1 MISLLV
7 ESVCRSLLVGL
18 VVWAG
23 LRALRVRHVVAEK
36 AAWGMVLAA
45 ALLMPVVAPWAA
57 RWTALPAGI
66 GVVLPADSQTLLQ
79 ELQARIQAKSRP
91 MPVRKQ
97 AGIAAPE
104 AEAPRITASAETAP
118 QAGESRLV
126 VPPASATGAKDV
138 VAREESDGD
147 SADAAI
153 EMPVPVHAVPQE
165 RQPRAYALS
174 PALLLLLTYCG
185 VTAALLIRLFC
196 GLVVAL
202 RLWYSARPIDESARA
217 TFAFSL
223 RVRSSRNVASPVTIG
238 SGVVL
243 PADYADWDE
252 EKLRIVLAHEQ
263 SHVRQGDFYLQI
275 LAGLYAACTWFSP
288 LGWWIKDKLS
298 ELAEAISDRAGLEQ
312 AVSPAS
318 YAQVLL
324 EFAAAPRPT
333 MIGVA
338 MARRGSLSRR
348 IERLLNESKFSQA
361 FTGGRSRV
369 LAAVLLVPVAMFGAT
384 ALIRV
389 QAAGQAPQAAPAA
402 QSAPNASAAPVAGT
416 ATAAPEAVPDAEEM
430 PAETPDSNPDET
442 IVAPAA
448 PNAPVAPQVLVTT
461 PNPPKL
467 NALAPRPPAVVVLPR
482 IQIVARL
489 PKMEVLPQMPSVV
502 EIPRLSEGLS
512 LNVMP
517 ELAAVATL
525 PRMPRVVVMAAPRGQ
540 EEQDKTGLSFERTL
554 SVSADVQL
562 TVSTGSGNI
571 HLKRGSDSQIHVHG
585 RIHVSHDGN
594 MEEAKQ
600 IAANPPIEQSGNM
613 VHIGQH
619 EDHQE
624 KWHGISID
632 YDVEA
637 PAGIVLHA
645 NSGSG
650 DIVDE
655 GVGQNSKLETGSGD
669 IRASGLQGAFVV
681 QTGSGNISAEQTG
694 QGDVKA
700 ETGSGDIEIK
710 DIHGSFKGQTGSG
723 NIKANGTPSAPWIL
737 ETGSGNVELWAGNAP
752 MTLDA
757 STGSGSVTTDH
768 QMMVQGSMN
777 NHHITGTINGGGPTV
792 RVQTGSGDVLVH

>member
-18 VVWAG
+18 AVWVG
-23 LRALRVRHVVAEK
+23 LRAFRVRHVVAEK

-57 RWTALPAGI
+57 RWTALPVGI

-79 ELQARIQAKSRP
+79 ELQARIQAKSGSGQ
-91 MPVRKQ
+91 K
-97 AGIAAPE
+97 AAPVAAKPAGE
-104 AEAPRITASAETAP
+104 TETPRFTTPTERAPQARESRFVAHASPASRVKTFAARQVSAIDSAETTSEMAASVPTVSP
-118 QAGESRLV
+118 Q
-126 VPPASATGAKDV
+126 P
-138 VAREESDGD
+138 
-147 SADAAI
+147 
-153 EMPVPVHAVPQE
+153 
-165 RQPRAYALS
+165 QPRTFVLS
-174 PALLLLLTYCG
+174 PSLLLLLYCS
-185 VTAALLIRLFC
+185 VTAVLMTRLLF
-196 GLVVAL
+196 GLLVAL
-202 RLWYSARPIDESARA
+202 RLWYSARPIEAGRGA
-217 TFAFSL
+217 AFPALL
-223 RVRSSRNVASPVTIG
+223 RVRASSKVASPVTIG

-252 EKLRIVLAHEQ
+252 EKLRIVLAHEN

-288 LGWWIKDKLS
+288 LGWWIKERLS

-361 FTGGRSRV
+361 FVGGRSRI
-369 LAAVLLVPVAMFGAT
+369 LAAVLLVPVALFGAT
-384 ALIRV
+384 AMIRV
-389 QAAGQAPQAAPAA
+389 QAAGQAPQSAPAA
-402 QSAPNASAAPVAGT
+402 QPAPN
-416 ATAAPEAVPDAEEM
+416 ATAAPRASTPAPAPEATPDVEET
-430 PAETPDSNPDET
+430 PAETPEAEVTPAQSDEQAMPGPVNVV
-442 IVAPAA
+442 VAPLS
-448 PNAPVAPQVLVTT
+448 PG
-461 PNPPKL
+461 
-467 NALAPRPPAVVVLPR
+467 AVPVLPR
-482 IQIVARL
+482 VRVLVPMPEVAPL
-489 PKMEVLPQMPSVV
+489 PPMQVV
-502 EIPRLSEGLS
+502 AAIPRFPAIPEVSVL
-512 LNVMP
+512 P
-517 ELAAVATL
+517 ELAAVAPVGT
-525 PRMPRVVVMAAPRGQ
+525 MPRVLVMAAPRGQ
-540 EEQDKTGLSFERTL
+540 EEQDKAGLSFERTL
-554 SVSADVQL
+554 SVSAGAEL
-562 TVSTGSGNI
+562 SVSTGSGNI
-571 HLKRGSDSQIHVHG
+571 HLKHGSDSQIHVHG
-585 RIHVSHDGN
+585 RIHVSHEGS

-600 IAANPPIEQSGNM
+600 IAANPPIVQNGN
-613 VHIGQH
+613 VVQIGQH
-619 EDHQE
+619 QDHQE

-632 YDVEA
+632 YDIEA

-723 NIKANGTPSAPWIL
+723 NIKANGTPSAAWIL
-737 ETGSGNVELWAGNAP
+737 QTGSGNVELWAGNAP

-792 RVQTGSGDVLVH
+792 HVQTGSGDVVVH